1 MNAPTAA
8 QSTLDLISYATEDV
22 HFIGATSELSPVA
35 RAALDRIRLA
45 LHELDLIATAQ
56 FVSEAPP
63 CRD

>member
-1 MNAPTAA
+1 MNADQTM
-8 QSTLDLISYATEDV
+8 LDLISHASEDV

-63 CRD
+63 WQD